1 MTIRLF
7 AAAALIAWYSF
18 VSANAFAAEFV
29 EGTDRMKARAYSPAV
44 ITDGGRIVWL
54 GGMGG
59 ITEADGKPINDFAGQ
74 TRRAFQN
81 IEATLKKAGGTL
93 ADIVTMTVF
102 IRNQADGDEFVKN
115 PSRNLQERIPGE
127 CADHGEGFC
136 RPTAPGRNSGDRRHW
151 RAKLTVRG
159 GHPQEQR
166 ALQ

>member
-7 AAAALIAWYSF
+7 AAAALVAAHGLA
-18 VSANAFAAEFV
+18 SASAGAAEFI

-54 GGMGG
+54 AGMGG
-59 ITEADGKPINDFAGQ
+59 ITDADGKPITDFAGQ

-81 IEATLKKAGGTL
+81 IEATLKRAGGTL

-115 PSRNLQERIPGE
+115 LRRNFQERIPGK
-127 CADHGEGFC
+127 CSDHGERFC
-136 RPTAPGRNSGDRRHW
+136 GPSASRRNSGDRRHW
-151 RAKLTVRG
+151 RAKRWYREALIARC
-159 GHPQEQR
+159 R
-166 ALQ
+166 A